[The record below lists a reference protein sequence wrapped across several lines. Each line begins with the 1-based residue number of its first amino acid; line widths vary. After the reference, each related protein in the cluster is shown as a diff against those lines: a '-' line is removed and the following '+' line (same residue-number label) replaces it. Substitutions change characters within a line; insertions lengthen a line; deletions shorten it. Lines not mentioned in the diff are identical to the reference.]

1 MQRTQKCLYKNVF
14 PLVLA
19 SASPRR
25 RALLESVGIKLRVI
39 PSHVDERDLTSRE
52 PPFLLVRKL
61 AEEKAMDVFSRIK
74 EEAVIGADTIVVLDG
89 QILGKPGSIEKAVE
103 MLKLLNGKTH
113 KVLTGVSLVNPHPFM
128 RVYTW
133 HTETL
138 VTFRNVTSEE
148 IMSYVKTMEPIDKAG
163 GYGIQELAACFV
175 EKIEGS
181 YTNVVG
187 LPLAETVSLLLRLGI
202 IRPVN

>member
-1 MQRTQKCLYKNVF
+1 MQRTRKCLYKNVF

-52 PPFLLVRKL
+52 PSFLLVRKL
-61 AEEKAMDVFSRIK
+61 AEEKTMDVFSRIK

-103 MLKLLNGKTH
+103 MLKLLSGKTH

-138 VTFRNVTSEE
+138 VTFRNVTSDE
-148 IMSYVKTMEPIDKAG
+148 IISYVKTMEPIDKAG